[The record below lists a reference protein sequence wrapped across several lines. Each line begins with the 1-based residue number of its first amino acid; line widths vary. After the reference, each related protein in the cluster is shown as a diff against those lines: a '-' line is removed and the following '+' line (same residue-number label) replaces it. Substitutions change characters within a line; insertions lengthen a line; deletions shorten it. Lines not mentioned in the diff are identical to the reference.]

1 MFGLHTGTLMLI
13 APAFANAATSSAEA
27 SFMSF
32 LPMIA
37 IFAIFWFLMIRPQQ
51 KKAKELRAM
60 LEALQKNDEVI
71 TTGGVIGKIVKLNDQ
86 FVTLELSDN
95 VEILIQRAAIG
106 QRLEKGTLK
115 NNK

>member
-1 MFGLHTGTLMLI
+1 MLI
-13 APAFANAATSSAEA
+13 APAFANTAAAGAEA

-95 VEILIQRAAIG
+95 IEILIQRAAIA

>member
-1 MFGLHTGTLMLI
+1 
-13 APAFANAATSSAEA
+13 
-27 SFMSF
+27 MSF

-71 TTGGVIGKIVKLNDQ
+71 TTGGVVGKIVKLNDQ

-95 VEILIQRAAIG
+95 VEILVQRAAIG

>member
-1 MFGLHTGTLMLI
+1 MLFAPAYAAAAQTPSVWEQLPMFLAIFGL
-13 APAFANAATSSAEA
+13 
-27 SFMSF
+27 
-32 LPMIA
+32 
-37 IFAIFWFLMIRPQQ
+37 FWFLMIRPQQ

-60 LEALQKNDEVI
+60 LDALQKNDEVI
-71 TTGGVIGKIVKLNDQ
+71 TTGGVVGKIVKLNEQ

-95 VEILIQRAAIG
+95 VEILIQRVAII

>member
-1 MFGLHTGTLMLI
+1 MLI
-13 APAFANAATSSAEA
+13 APAFANAAASSAEQ

>member
-1 MFGLHTGTLMLI
+1 MLI

-71 TTGGVIGKIVKLNDQ
+71 TTGGVIGKIVKLSDQ

-95 VEILIQRAAIG
+95 VEILIQRAAIA

>member
-1 MFGLHTGTLMLI
+1 MLI
-13 APAFANAATSSAEA
+13 APAFAAAAPGAEA

-32 LPMIA
+32 LPMIV

-51 KKAKELRAM
+51 KKAKEHRAM

-71 TTGGVIGKIVKLNDQ
+71 VAGGVVGKIVKLSEQ
-86 FVTLELSDN
+86 FVTLELADN
-95 VEILIQRAAIG
+95 VEILVQRAAIG

>member
-1 MFGLHTGTLMLI
+1 MLI
-13 APAFANAATSSAEA
+13 APAFANTAASAEA

-37 IFAIFWFLMIRPQQ
+37 IFAIVWFLMIRPQQ

-60 LEALQKNDEVI
+60 LDALQKNDEVI

-95 VEILIQRAAIG
+95 VEILIQRAAIA

>member
-1 MFGLHTGTLMLI
+1 MLI
-13 APAFANAATSSAEA
+13 APAFANTAASAEA

-60 LEALQKNDEVI
+60 LDALQKNDEVI
-71 TTGGVIGKIVKLNDQ
+71 TTGGVVGKIVKLNEQ

-95 VEILIQRAAIG
+95 VEILIQRVAII

>member
-1 MFGLHTGTLMLI
+1 MLI
-13 APAFANAATSSAEA
+13 APAFANTAASAEA

-60 LEALQKNDEVI
+60 LDALQKNDEVI
-71 TTGGVIGKIVKLNDQ
+71 TAGGFLGKIVKLNEQ
-86 FVTLELSDN
+86 FVTLELADN
-95 VEILIQRAAIG
+95 VEVVVQRAAIT

>member
-1 MFGLHTGTLMLI
+1 MLI
-13 APAFANAATSSAEA
+13 APAFANAAAASTEA
-27 SFMSF
+27 SFMQF
-32 LPMIA
+32 LPMVA

-60 LEALQKNDEVI
+60 LDALQKNDEVV
-71 TTGGVIGKIVKLNDQ
+71 TTGGVIGKVVKLNEQ